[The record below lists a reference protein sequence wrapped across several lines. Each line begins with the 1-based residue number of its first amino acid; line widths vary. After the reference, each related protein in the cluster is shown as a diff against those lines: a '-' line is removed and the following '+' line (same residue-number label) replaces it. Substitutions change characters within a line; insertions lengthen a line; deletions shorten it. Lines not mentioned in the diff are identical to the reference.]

1 MNCLNCN
8 AETQGG
14 FCFNCGQKT
23 STSRF
28 SFQHIFK
35 NDIASKYYSFIKNP
49 AFFSLKE
56 LATRPGDSI
65 REYLLGKR
73 VNHMNYMSLFLLL
86 SGIGIFIDQYTH
98 FSLADVTAENSA
110 EKKLLAN
117 YFNFVRDNPKTYI
130 AITIPIVAVF
140 TFLFFKKSKFN
151 FSEHLILNIYKASA
165 LLVLTKIVSL
175 FSFISSNITFLKTIS
190 QLVETGVFAYSFW
203 FIYQFF
209 YDKVIYSRLAI
220 ITRTAAAVFFGLLF
234 STLFMLIYWIIVFAF
249 NGSKA

>member
-8 AETQGG
+8 TETQGG
-14 FCFNCGQKT
+14 FCYNCGQKT

-28 SFQHIFK
+28 SSQHIFK
-35 NDIASKYYSFIKNP
+35 NDIASKFYSFFKNP
-49 AFFSLKE
+49 AFFTLKE

-73 VNHMNYMSLFLLL
+73 VDHMNYMSLFLLL
-86 SGIGIFIDQYTH
+86 SGIGVLIDEYTH
-98 FSLADVTAENSA
+98 FSLADVTTNDDAG
-110 EKKLLAN
+110 KKMLAN

-165 LLVLTKIVSL
+165 LLVLAKVVSL
-175 FSFISSNITFLKTIS
+175 FSFITSNITFLKAIS
-190 QLVETGVFAYSFW
+190 QIVEIGVFAYSFW
-203 FIYQFF
+203 FLYQFF
-209 YDKVIYSRLAI
+209 NDKTLYSKPEI
-220 ITRTAAAVFFGLLF
+220 IARTSVSVLLGLLL
-234 STLFMLIYWIIVFAF
+234 STLFMLIYWLIVFSF
-249 NGSKA
+249 NGAKA

>member
-1 MNCLNCN
+1 MTCLNCN
-8 AETQGG
+8 NETQGG
-14 FCFNCGQKT
+14 FCYNCGQKT

-35 NDIASKYYSFIKNP
+35 NDIASQYYSFFKNP
-49 AFFSLKE
+49 IFFTLKE

-86 SGIGIFIDQYTH
+86 SGMGVLIDKYTN
-98 FSLADVTAENSA
+98 FSLADVTTNDDAG
-110 EKKLLAN
+110 KKMLAN

-151 FSEHLILNIYKASA
+151 FSEHLILNIYKSSA
-165 LLVLTKIVSL
+165 LLVLAKVVSL
-175 FSFISSNITFLKTIS
+175 FSFITSNITFLKAIS
-190 QLVETGVFAYSFW
+190 QLVEIGVFAYSFW

-209 YDKVIYSRLAI
+209 NDKTLYSKPEI
-220 ITRTAAAVFFGLLF
+220 ITRTSVSVLLGLLL

-249 NGSKA
+249 SGGK

>member
-8 AETQGG
+8 SEVTGSY
-14 FCFNCGQKT
+14 CFKCGQKT
-23 STSRF
+23 STARF

-35 NDIASKYYSFIKNP
+35 NDIASQYYSFIKNP
-49 AFFSLKE
+49 VFFTLKE

-73 VNHMNYMSLFLLL
+73 VNHMNYMSLFLML
-86 SGIGIFIDQYTH
+86 SGIGILIDKYTD
-98 FSLADVTAENSA
+98 FNLADVSTDDEAG
-110 EKKLLAN
+110 KKLLAQ
-117 YFNFVRDNPKTYI
+117 YFEFVRDNPKTYI

-165 LLVLTKIVSL
+165 LLVLAKIVSL
-175 FSFISSNITFLKTIS
+175 FSFITSNLTFLKGIS
-190 QLVETGVFAYSFW
+190 QIVEYGALAYSFW

-209 YDKVIYSRLAI
+209 NDNTLYSRASI
-220 ITRTAAAVFFGLLF
+220 ITRTSFAVVLGLLF
-234 STLFMLIYWIIVFAF
+234 STLFMFIYWLIVFAL
-249 NGSKA
+249 NAGKV

>member
-8 AETQGG
+8 AEASGS
-14 FCFNCGQKT
+14 FCYQCGQKT

-35 NDIASKYYSFIKNP
+35 NDIASKYYSFVKNP
-49 AFFSLKE
+49 AFYTLKE

-98 FSLADVTAENSA
+98 FSLADVTTDDEAG
-110 EKKLLAN
+110 KKILAN

-130 AITIPIVAVF
+130 AITIPIVSIF
-140 TFLFFKKSKFN
+140 TYLLFKKSKFN
-151 FSEHLILNIYKASA
+151 FSEHLILNIYKASG

-175 FSFISSNITFLKTIS
+175 FSFITSNLTFLKAIS
-190 QLVETGVFAYSFW
+190 QMTEIGVFAYSFW
-203 FIYQFF
+203 FVYQFF
-209 YDKVIYSRLAI
+209 YDKTLYSKFAI
-220 ITRTAAAVFFGLLF
+220 ISRTSVSVVLGLLI
-234 STLFMLIYWIIVFAF
+234 SSLFMLIYWIIVFAI
-249 NGSKA
+249 NGGKA

>member
-8 AETQGG
+8 SETTGSY
-14 FCFNCGQKT
+14 CYNCGQKT

-35 NDIASKYYSFIKNP
+35 NDIASKYYSLLKNP

-98 FSLADVTAENSA
+98 FSLADVTSGDEAG
-110 EKKLLAN
+110 KKIIAN

-130 AITIPIVAVF
+130 AITIPIVSVF
-140 TFLFFKKSKFN
+140 TYLLFKKSKFN

-175 FSFISSNITFLKTIS
+175 FSFITSNLSFLKVIS
-190 QLVETGVFAYSFW
+190 QLVEIGVVAYSFW
-203 FIYQFF
+203 FVYQFF
-209 YDKVIYSRLAI
+209 NDKTLYSKFAI
-220 ITRTAAAVFFGLLF
+220 ISRTSVSVVLGLLF
-234 STLFMLIYWIIVFAF
+234 SSIFMLIYWIVEFAY
-249 NGSKA
+249 NGPKL